1 MHVLSVFHQVLTSII
16 VIIFFKM
23 NLTTCVIQLVFLEQS
38 WGEKEIIKYKN
49 VLFFD
54 FQTLFLKMY
63 IFEDAAFFCLVFIQ
77 STQVF
82 KQQLVSI
89 ILMFLMKHLFL
100 LVTVAMVYLQH
111 LFQTFGSPNNGLR
124 KQKFNLRYIKLM
136 RFNL

>member
-1 MHVLSVFHQVLTSII
+1 
-16 VIIFFKM
+16 M

-82 KQQLVSI
+82 
-89 ILMFLMKHLFL
+89 
-100 LVTVAMVYLQH
+100 
-111 LFQTFGSPNNGLR
+111 
-124 KQKFNLRYIKLM
+124 
-136 RFNL
+136 